1 LHGVVAPEPGRR
13 YGRFTVI
20 EGEGTLMRSAR
31 LAIVEALRGF
41 ASISV
46 ACYHFSGPLDSAIAH
61 GIGSYGWLGVDVFF
75 VISGFVIPLSLYG
88 TDYRIRQFPSF
99 LLRRMVRLE
108 PPYLASIAL
117 TILLWHL
124 STLLPGLVGS
134 PPTYTMAQIGFHLF
148 YLIPLTSYEWLS
160 PPYWSLAYELVF
172 YITVGLTFSI
182 FIARRSELTAVLIAV
197 VATVFSGL
205 QRRFGLDGLLTA
217 RVLEF
222 GVGILLMRVIVDHQS
237 RFVTNATLLAL
248 CIVATGWLGGWVL
261 GITVG
266 VAALTI
272 FAFREVELGRWAFVV
287 GGCSYS
293 LYLTHTS
300 IGGRVV
306 NLTKGWTGGSEAV
319 AVVPIFLAL
328 AVSFSFAMLFAYCF
342 ENPSRRL
349 ARRLTQRGST

>member
-1 LHGVVAPEPGRR
+1 
-13 YGRFTVI
+13 
-20 EGEGTLMRSAR
+20 M
-31 LAIVEALRGF
+31 
-41 ASISV
+41 
-46 ACYHFSGPLDSAIAH
+46 ACYHFSGPLDSGIAH
-61 GIGSYGWLGVDVFF
+61 VIGSFGWLGVDVFF

-99 LLRRMVRLE
+99 LLRRLVRLE

-124 STLLPGLVGS
+124 STLLPGLLGS
-134 PPTYTMAQIGFHLF
+134 PPPYTLAQVGFHLF

-172 YITVGLTFSI
+172 YIAVGLTFSI
-182 FIARRSELTAVLIAV
+182 FIARRAELTAVLIVV
-197 VATVFSGL
+197 VAAVASGL
-205 QRRFGLDGLLTA
+205 QGRFGLDGLLTA

-222 GVGILLMRVIVDHQS
+222 GVGILLMRVIVDGPG
-237 RFVTNATLLAL
+237 RFVVNATLLAL
-248 CIVATGWLGGWVL
+248 CIVATGCLGGWAL

-266 VAALTI
+266 GTAVTI
-272 FAFREVELGRWAFVV
+272 FAFREAELGRWAYLV

-306 NLTKGWTGGSEAV
+306 NLAKGWAAGSEAG
-319 AVVPIFLAL
+319 AVVTILLAL
-328 AVSFSFAMLFAYCF
+328 AVSFSFAMLFAYCV
-342 ENPSRRL
+342 ETPSRRL
-349 ARRLTQRGST
+349 AHRLTQRGWSRLRGPAVS

>member
-1 LHGVVAPEPGRR
+1 LRGVVAPEPGRR
-13 YGRFTVI
+13 YGRVTVI
-20 EGEGTLMRSAR
+20 RGGTLLRSAR
-31 LAIVEALRGF
+31 LAIVEALRGL

-46 ACYHFSGPLDSAIAH
+46 ACYHFSGPLDSGIAH

-88 TDYRIRQFPSF
+88 TDYRIRQFPAF
-99 LLRRMVRLE
+99 LLRRLVRLE

-124 STLLPGLVGS
+124 STLPPGLLGS
-134 PPTYTMAQIGFHLF
+134 PPPYTMAQVGFHLF

-172 YITVGLTFSI
+172 YIAVGLAFSI
-182 FIARRSELTAVLIAV
+182 FIARRAELTAVLIAV
-197 VATVFSGL
+197 VAAVVSGL
-205 QRRFGLDGLLTA
+205 QGRFGLDGLLTA

-222 GVGILLMRVIVDHQS
+222 GVGILLLRLIVDDQS
-237 RFVTNATLLAL
+237 RFVANATLLAL
-248 CIVATGWLGGWVL
+248 SIVATGCLGGWAL
-261 GITVG
+261 GVTVG
-266 VAALTI
+266 LAAVAI
-272 FAFREVELGRWAFVV
+272 FAFREARLGRWAYVV

-306 NLTKGWTGGSEAV
+306 NLTKGWTGGGEAG
-319 AVVPIFLAL
+319 AVVTILLAL
-328 AVSFSFAMLFAYCF
+328 AVSFSFAMLFAWGV
-342 ENPSRRL
+342 ETPSRRL
-349 ARRLTQRGST
+349 ARCLTQPL